1 MIRFCV
7 FMLNNT
13 TSFHFALFILK
24 IRRKM
29 RGSEWEEWPV
39 NEKYLFPHSA
49 GVMLFVAWLFKK
61 NGNSFLV

>member
-1 MIRFCV
+1 
-7 FMLNNT
+7 
-13 TSFHFALFILK
+13 
-24 IRRKM
+24 M